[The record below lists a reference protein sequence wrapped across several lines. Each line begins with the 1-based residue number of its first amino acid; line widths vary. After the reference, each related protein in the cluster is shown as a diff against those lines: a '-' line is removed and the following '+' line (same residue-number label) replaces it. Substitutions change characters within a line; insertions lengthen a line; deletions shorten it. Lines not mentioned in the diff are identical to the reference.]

1 MLVDEGLDT
10 PTNAAVTHTA
20 SSVLAGLGL
29 DPTPCGV
36 PFGCDASKLSRAG
49 VPSLVFGPGSIDRAH
64 TVDEYIEI
72 DQVETALEF
81 QRRFLL
87 AFE

>member
-1 MLVDEGLDT
+1 VEPEATGGSSDGNFTAAMGI
-10 PTNAAVTHTA
+10 PTID
-20 SSVLAGLGL
+20 GLGAI
-29 DPTPCGV
+29 G
-36 PFGCDASKLSRAG
+36 ANY
-49 VPSLVFGPGSIDRAH
+49 H

-72 DQVETALEF
+72 DQVETALDF